1 MRNITL
7 FRRALTG
14 VLASSLSLIT
24 FIVVAPAASA
34 AVSPVLP
41 RADAAVTGDALPTL
55 QLDNPDGKSIVW
67 TQAILGGTVYAG
79 GTFTNV
85 KPAGGTTLTP
95 RGNLVAYDITT
106 GALVTSFAPALNA
119 TVKALTVSPNG
130 KVLYVGGA
138 FTTADGGVARNRIA
152 AYDTATGKLISTF
165 KPSLNATVTGIAA
178 TDTTVY
184 VAGFFGVANN
194 VNRTRLAAFTAA
206 SGSASDGTLTT
217 WAPTADADVNAM
229 TLSPDKTKVVIGGA
243 FQNVNGTPAQGITAL
258 TASSGALQPWPVNQ
272 VIKNGNAQSGTF
284 SLSIDSDTI
293 YGTSYNY
300 GTGNFE
306 GQFAMRQ
313 DGSIKWLNDCHGDTY
328 SVFSADNGI
337 VYGSGHAH
345 FCSNIGGFPESTPRK
360 EQRLYSMT
368 REATGTVQ
376 RNTQNGSGYGDF
388 EGQPSPSLFNYFPQ
402 FDVGTASGSS
412 QSVWSLTGNK
422 QYLAAGGEFPKVNGK
437 AQYGLVRFAIPSIA
451 PNKVG
456 PTDLGGTTNPT
467 VAPIPGY
474 GARVGWKLNWDYDDT
489 NLTYKVVRADKAT
502 TPLYTTTLASSFWQR
517 PIVTFVD
524 KTATAGNT
532 YRYRIIVND
541 PSNNLTQSDYVSVT
555 MPTTTLSPYGK
566 AVLDDGATN
575 YWRLGDADQPKMVDL
590 AGGNDLVRSTGVVP
604 AAAGAIS
611 GDADTS
617 ATFDGTSA
625 GTAGST
631 STVPSPDTF
640 SAEAWFK
647 TTTTRGGKIVG
658 LGNSQ
663 TGTSTSYDRQVYM
676 DNAGRLR
683 FGVYPGSI
691 QTVSTAA
698 AYNDGAWHHV
708 VAQMSSAGMV
718 LWVDGVRQ
726 GANPTT
732 TGQPYNGY
740 WRVGGDNVNAWTG
753 RGASDYFAGQ
763 IDDVAIYPTALTV
776 TQVRNHFTASG
787 RTVNLPA
794 APKDAYG
801 QIVFNDSP
809 TLFWRLDETAGP
821 AIADTSPTKQ
831 PGVASGGVT
840 YGSAS
845 PVSGAPGTALTFN
858 GSDGA
863 LGSQNT
869 FDNPTVYTEEVWFKT
884 TTDRGGKLIGFG
896 SAQTGRSGSYDR
908 HVYMDDSG
916 RLTFGTYTGQLNT
929 ITSPQAYN
937 DGTWH
942 HVVASQGADGMKL
955 YVDGVQVGT
964 NPQTGA
970 EGYTG
975 YWRVGGDSTW
985 GGSSAFL
992 AGTIDEVAVYPTV
1005 LTPDQVRAHYNA
1017 SPAAKNA
1024 APVASFTADACTDG
1038 ACTFDASASS
1048 DPDGSVADYAW
1059 DFGDQSS
1066 AAGAQAQHSYTTAGT
1081 YTVTLTVTDDRGATT
1096 STTKDVVV
1104 AINRAPVAS
1113 FTASCAERVC
1123 AFDGGASSD
1132 PDGTIAGYLWSFG
1145 DGTSSTE
1152 VAPSHTY
1159 AANGTYSVGLTVT
1172 DDQGR
1177 TTQTVKQV
1185 AAKANATPVADIAAS
1200 CSSLSCDFD
1209 ASGSS
1214 DSDGSIVGYAWNFGD
1229 SSTGSGSSPTHAYA
1243 AAGTYTV
1250 TLRVTDDKGAVG
1262 TTTRSVTV
1270 SRTNVAPTASFTSTC
1285 TTSACSFDASGSSD
1299 SDGTVASYAWD
1310 FGDGTT
1316 GTGATPSHPYT
1327 TGGTYTVKLTVTD
1340 DDGATNATS
1349 KPVTVEGTSP
1359 TVATD
1364 QFSRTGSGWGSADA
1378 GGAYTLTGGAT
1389 PFSTNG
1395 SAGLIKLSGGTNV
1408 SATLASTSAA
1418 DVTVYADVTADKVP
1432 VGTTTYVNLVAR
1444 KSGTSSYVMKVR
1456 FMADGTM
1463 HLAGSRITNG
1473 SETTLKEVV
1482 VSGLTYTPG
1491 TTLRARFTVSGTS
1504 TVALTGKLWKASA
1517 TEPTT
1522 NQFSF
1527 SDSTAPLQSG
1537 GSVGLSAYLPS
1548 ATTNAPIVVTVDNL
1562 SAVKP

>member
-1 MRNITL
+1 MRNTTW

-14 VLASSLSLIT
+14 VLASSLSLLT
-24 FIVVAPAASA
+24 LVVVAPPASA

-41 RADAAVTGDALPTL
+41 RANEAVTADALPTL

-67 TQAILGGTVYAG
+67 AQAISGNTVYAG

-106 GALVTSFAPALNA
+106 GALVTKLAPALNT
-119 TVKALTVSPNG
+119 TVKALAVSPNG
-130 KVLYVGGA
+130 KVLYAGGT
-138 FTTADGGVARNRIA
+138 FTTADGGVTRNRIA
-152 AYDTATGKLISTF
+152 AYDTATGKLITTF
-165 KPSLNATVTGIAA
+165 KPSLNSTVTGIAA

-184 VAGFFGVANN
+184 VSGYFGLANN

-206 SGSASDGTLTT
+206 TGSSTDGTLTT
-217 WAPTADADVNAM
+217 WAPTADADISAM
-229 TLSPDKTKVVIGGA
+229 TLSPDRTKVVIGGA
-243 FQNVNGTPAQGITAL
+243 FQTVNGTPTQGITAL
-258 TASSGALQPWPVNQ
+258 NASDGGLNPWPVNQ
-272 VIKNGNAQSGTF
+272 VIKNGNAQAGTY

-300 GTGNFE
+300 GTGNYE

-313 DGSIKWLNDCHGDTY
+313 DGSIKWLADCHGDTY
-328 SVFSADNGI
+328 AVFSADTGI

-345 FCSNIGGFPESTPRK
+345 FCSNIGGYPESNPRK
-360 EQRLYSMT
+360 EQRLYSFT

-376 RNTQNGSGYGDF
+376 RNTQNGNGYGNF
-388 EGQPSPSLFNYFPQ
+388 EGQPSPSLYNYFPQ
-402 FDVGTASGSS
+402 FTVGTASGAS

-422 QYLAAGGEFPKVNGK
+422 QYLAAGGEFSKVNGK
-437 AQYGLVRFAIPSIA
+437 DQYGLVRFAVPSIA

-456 PTDLGGTTNPT
+456 PTDQGGATNPT

-474 GARVGWKLNWDYDDT
+474 GARVSWKLNWDYDDT
-489 NLTYKVVRADKAT
+489 NLTYKVVRSDKT
-502 TPLYTTTLASSFWQR
+502 STPLYTTTLASSFWER
-517 PIVTFVD
+517 PIVTFID
-524 KTATAGNT
+524 KTATPGNT
-532 YRYRIIVND
+532 YRYRVIVND
-541 PSNNLTQSDYVSVT
+541 PSNNSTQSDYVSVT
-555 MPTTTLSPYGK
+555 MPTTTLSAYGK

-575 YWRLGDADQPKMVDL
+575 YWRLGDADQPKMIDL
-590 AGGNDLVRSTGVVP
+590 AGGNDLVKSTGVTP
-604 AAAGAIS
+604 AADGAIN
-611 GDADTS
+611 GDPDTS
-617 ATFDGTSA
+617 ATFDGTAA

-631 STVPSPDTF
+631 STVASPDTF

-647 TTTTRGGKIVG
+647 TTTTKGGKILG

-663 TGTSTSYDRQVYM
+663 AGTSTSYDRHVYM

-691 QTVSTAA
+691 QTVGTAA
-698 AYNDGAWHHV
+698 AYNDGGWHHV
-708 VAQMSSAGMV
+708 VAEMSSAGMV
-718 LWVDGVRQ
+718 LWVDGIRQ
-726 GANPTT
+726 GTNPTT
-732 TGQPYNGY
+732 TGQPFNGY
-740 WRVGGDNVNAWTG
+740 WRVGGDNVSAWTG

-776 TQVRNHFTASG
+776 TQVRNHFTSSG

-809 TLFWRLDETAGP
+809 TLYWRLDDTAGP
-821 AIADTSPTKQ
+821 AIADTSANGQ

-840 YGSAS
+840 YGTPS
-845 PVSGAPGTALTFN
+845 PVSGAPGTALTFD

-863 LGSQNT
+863 LGSKNT
-869 FDNPTVYTEEVWFKT
+869 FDNPTVYTEEVWFST
-884 TTDRGGKLIGFG
+884 TTRSGGKLIGFG
-896 SAQTGRSGSYDR
+896 SAQSGRSGSYDR
-908 HVYMDDSG
+908 HVYMEDSG
-916 RLTFGTYTGQLNT
+916 QLTFGTYTGQLNT

-937 DGTWH
+937 DGSWH
-942 HVVASQGADGMKL
+942 HMVATQGADGMKL
-955 YVDGVQVGT
+955 YVDGVPVGT

-975 YWRVGGDSTW
+975 YWRVGGDSDW
-985 GGSSAFL
+985 GGSSPFL
-992 AGTIDEVAVYPTV
+992 AGSIDEAAVYPTV
-1005 LTPDQVRAHYNA
+1005 LTADQVRAHYAA

-1024 APVASFTADACTDG
+1024 APVASFTADGCTDG

-1048 DPDGSVADYAW
+1048 DPDGTVADYAW
-1059 DFGDQSS
+1059 DFGDQKT
-1066 AAGAQAQHSYTTAGT
+1066 AAGAQAQHTYTTAGT
-1081 YTVTLTVTDDRGATT
+1081 YPVTLTVTDDRGAKT
-1096 STTKDVVV
+1096 STTKDVVI
-1104 AINRAPVAS
+1104 AINSAPVAS
-1113 FTASCAERVC
+1113 FTTSCAERVC

-1132 PDGTIAGYLWSFG
+1132 ADGSIAGYAWSFG

-1159 AANGTYSVGLTVT
+1159 PADATYSVGLTVT
-1172 DDQGR
+1172 DDKGK

-1185 AAKANATPVADIAAS
+1185 VVKANAKPVADIATT

-1209 ASGSS
+1209 ATGSS
-1214 DSDGSIVGYAWNFGD
+1214 DSDGTVASYVWDFGD
-1229 SSTGSGSSPTHAYA
+1229 SKTGSGATTTHAYT
-1243 AAGTYTV
+1243 AAGTYPV

-1262 TTTRSVTV
+1262 TTTKSVTV
-1270 SRTNVAPTASFTSTC
+1270 SRTNVKPAASFINTC
-1285 TTSACSFDASGSSD
+1285 STSACSFDASGSSD
-1299 SDGTVASYAWD
+1299 SDGTVAGYAWE

-1316 GTGATPSHPYT
+1316 GTGATVNHPYT
-1327 TGGTYTVKLTVTD
+1327 SGGTFTVKLTVTD
-1340 DDGATNATS
+1340 DDGATDSTS
-1349 KPVTVEGTSP
+1349 KSVTVAGSSP

-1378 GGAYTLTGGAT
+1378 GGAYTLTGGSS

-1408 SATLASTSAA
+1408 SATLGSTSAA
-1418 DVTVYADVTADKVP
+1418 DVTLYADITADKVP
-1432 VGTTTYVNLVAR
+1432 VGTSTYVNLVTR
-1444 KSGTSSYVMKVR
+1444 KSGTSSYTMKVR

-1473 SETTLKEVV
+1473 SEATLKEVV

-1491 TTLRARFTVSGTS
+1491 TTLRARFTVTGTS

-1517 TEPTT
+1517 TEPST

-1527 SDSTAPLQSG
+1527 NDSTAPLQSG

-1548 ATTNAPIVVTVDNL
+1548 AATNAPIVVTVDNL